1 MKYNQFENL
10 SCYEEFEIQ
19 VALTGISKID
29 ILKEIGHKINNY
41 YFFVSSDGVFNWFD
55 LKGNH
60 IEEPCILKAIEQ
72 KHIPITIT
80 KCVIPNSVT
89 SIGDNAFWRCESLKE
104 ITIPNNVTSIG
115 NNTFYNCESLKEIT
129 IPNSV
134 TSIGYCAFACC
145 DSLTSITIQNSI
157 TSINSWVFSYC
168 NSLTSITIPDSVT
181 SISYCAF
188 SHCASLTSITI
199 PNNVIDICNTTF
211 YGCNALKEVIFKGKT
226 LEEVKQM
233 VNYPFRIEDES
244 IIKCDLIGI

>member
-1 MKYNQFENL
+1 MNYNIFKNL

-19 VALTGISKID
+19 CALTGISKIN
-29 ILKEIGHKINNY
+29 ILKKIGHQIDGY
-41 YFFVSSDGVFNWFD
+41 YFFISDDGVFNWFD

-60 IEEPCILKAIEQ
+60 IKDPCILKEIEQ

-115 NNTFYNCESLKEIT
+115 DSSFYCCKLLKEITIPDAVTYIDKSAFAFCKSLKEITIPDSVTSIGEYAFYNCESLKEIT
-129 IPNSV
+129 IPDSV

-145 DSLTSITIQNSI
+145 ESLTSITIQNSI
-157 TSINSWVFSYC
+157 TSIS
-168 NSLTSITIPDSVT
+168 
-181 SISYCAF
+181 
-188 SHCASLTSITI
+188 
-199 PNNVIDICNTTF
+199 NTTF
-211 YGCNALKEVIFKGKT
+211 HGCNALKEVIFKGRT

-233 VNYPFRIEDES
+233 ENYPFGIKDES
-244 IIKCDLIGI
+244 IIKCDLMGI